1 MMHRTAALLRRP
13 DFWIASG
20 FLARHAVGA
29 WHLHRTLRSSHHQT
43 IGPLEQA
50 SPPHLPRLL
59 VVIPVL
65 REQDH
70 VKDAIGWFADLTR
83 RLSGL
88 VEVVFVTT
96 SRELAERETLCQLLA
111 DHGANPIH
119 SAAWPQL
126 RGVEAIALECERL
139 RSPRQRLSAEAA
151 AKILA
156 DFPTTV
162 DVIDAHLGELGPVG
176 LRRFHYVGDGRKAAQ
191 VNFVARQARGDHYQ
205 YLAVYDIDSRP
216 KVELLRRTLAFLA
229 AQHEKTGRFPE
240 VVQQST
246 RFATVGTA
254 KEWWQRSLAR
264 GAARLQTLWTLRR
277 EIPALRRYSAAAQRP
292 ARNLIT
298 RAVTRGLAQ
307 TVGHGLLIRTDIFS
321 EVGGLPEETF
331 LDDVA
336 FGYRL
341 TVAGIPVYSLPETL
355 TTPAPERIGDT
366 IAQSARWSHS
376 YLDYPAS
383 AASARAAGH
392 GNRFDHA
399 SALSIAAYRG
409 TTWLLASPLTVA
421 ATVLAVAPRTPA
433 PVRGVAAAGLWLG
446 VVEPARALAKH
457 DDPRAPKRVIAR
469 DAAEIYAAY
478 LIRSAG
484 PIHTATRALLGRAA
498 IGPFSPKTEHR
509 NGVTP

>member
-29 WHLHRTLRSSHHQT
+29 WHLHRTLHSNHHQT
-43 IGPLEQA
+43 VELLKHA
-50 SPPHLPRLL
+50 SRSRPPRLL
-59 VVIPVL
+59 VVVPVL

-70 VKDAIGWFADLTR
+70 VKEAIGWFADLTR

-111 DHGANPIH
+111 DHGASPIR

-126 RGVEAIALECERL
+126 RGAEAIALEDERL

-156 DFPTTV
+156 DFPTTA
-162 DVIDAHLGELGPVG
+162 DVIDAHLGELGSVG
-176 LRRFHYVGDGRKAAQ
+176 LRRFHYVGGGRKAAQ

-216 KVELLRRTLAFLA
+216 KFDLLHRTLTFLA
-229 AQHEKTGRFPE
+229 AEHETTGRFPE

-246 RFATVGTA
+246 RFTTAGTA
-254 KEWWQRSLAR
+254 QAWWQRSLAR

-277 EIPALRRYSAAAQRP
+277 EIPALRRYGAAAQRP
-292 ARNLIT
+292 ARNAVK
-298 RAVTRGLAQ
+298 RALTRGLAQ
-307 TVGHGLLIRTDIFS
+307 TVGHGLLIRTDVFRD
-321 EVGGLPEETF
+321 VGGLPEDTF

-341 TVAGIPVYSLPETL
+341 TVAGIPVYSLPEML
-355 TTPAPERIGDT
+355 TTPAPESIGET

-392 GNRFDHA
+392 GNLLDHA

-409 TTWLLASPLTVA
+409 ATWLLASPLTVA
-421 ATVLAVAPRTPA
+421 ATVLTVAPRTPA
-433 PVRGVAAAGLWLG
+433 PIRGAAAAGLWLG
-446 VVEPARALAKH
+446 VVEPARALAKYH
-457 DDPRAPKRVIAR
+457 GPGVPKRVIAR